1 MLKNTGGK
9 LSCLIFIFGG
19 KRKLE
24 LIRELVEQRMR
35 DIGFDDM
42 ESRLKV
48 KEMGNFQL
56 IGTPEGTI
64 VTIIENVFK
73 LQKQGLMISQILVA
87 IENQRKSTG
96 QNLAEFREIQ
106 NVATGSIDDA
116 GSAIPMYCFYR
127 MNVEYPNMINEDQFM
142 NAFSQAVNIVS
153 SL

>member
-1 MLKNTGGK
+1 MFD
-9 LSCLIFIFGG
+9 FIFGG

-56 IGTPEGTI
+56 MGTPEGTI

-73 LQKQGLMISQILVA
+73 LQKQGLMIGQILMA

-96 QNLAEFREIQ
+96 QNSAEFMEIL
-106 NVATGSIDDA
+106 NIASGSIDDA
-116 GSAIPMYCFYR
+116 GSAIPVYCFYR
-127 MNVEYPNMINEDQFM
+127 MNMEYPDKINEDQFM
-142 NAFSQAVNIVS
+142 NAFSQAVNVMS
-153 SL
+153 KR

>member
-1 MLKNTGGK
+1 MFD
-9 LSCLIFIFGG
+9 FIFGG

-56 IGTPEGTI
+56 MGTPEGTI
-64 VTIIENVFK
+64 VTIIEHVFK
-73 LQKQGLMISQILVA
+73 LQKQGLMIGQILMA

-96 QNLAEFREIQ
+96 QNTAEFMEIL
-106 NVATGSIDDA
+106 NIASGSIDDA
-116 GSAIPMYCFYR
+116 GSAIPIYCFYR
-127 MNVEYPNMINEDQFM
+127 MNIEYPDKINEDQFM
-142 NAFSQAVNIVS
+142 NAFSQAVNVMNS
-153 SL
+153 R